1 MGGTPAV
8 PASHLIGLGKIGRP
22 ARNER
27 RRREVLLCQLLMPT
41 AKRKELDLSAF
52 PPGSVSEFST
62 LICLACTFDIFT
74 AQLGLA
80 PRTAYS
86 EIRKYS
92 PTVAELTASK
102 AVPPFF
108 DSEETRPHCPYCNAA
123 KRWHARFDTF
133 CIEGGKTT
141 DAARRQLIKSLP
153 KKDNQVEVIEVKS
166 DKRTVFFDWLDT
178 LLGNLDLDDESWLLE
193 TARAYLARLDPK
205 TDWAEVFSG
214 VRTIRRSQRLETGWE
229 RGGSRLFLSPAV
241 YSEVVIVQYL
251 VSRSHVHG
259 GRTLDGRLTLQDL
272 IRRLRYGGYL
282 EAKEIAP
289 GDQFEIFEQLIE
301 KLAGGSGNVKR
312 YYIVDRRDFLEKV
325 KTVYA
330 HYS

>member
-1 MGGTPAV
+1 M
-8 PASHLIGLGKIGRP
+8 
-22 ARNER
+22 R
-27 RRREVLLCQLLMPT
+27 RQS
-41 AKRKELDLSAF
+41 RKAQSCFSVSKTTKKQKDLDLSAF
-52 PPGSVSEFST
+52 PPGSVTEFST
-62 LICLACTFDIFT
+62 LVCLACTFDIFT
-74 AQLGLA
+74 TQLGLA

-92 PTVAELTASK
+92 PTVAELTAAK

-153 KKDNQVEVIEVKS
+153 KKDNQIEVIELKS

-178 LLGNLDLDDESWLLE
+178 LLGSLDLDDEGWLLE
-193 TARAYLARLDPK
+193 TARAYLARVEPK
-205 TDWAEVFSG
+205 ADWAEVFSG
-214 VRTIRRSQRLETGWE
+214 LRSIRRSQRAETGWE
-229 RGGSRLFLSPAV
+229 RDGSRLFLSPAL

-301 KLAGGSGNVKR
+301 KLAGGSGKVKR
-312 YYIVDRRDFLEKV
+312 YYVVDRRDFLEKV

>member
-1 MGGTPAV
+1 MFFICWGA
-8 PASHLIGLGKIGRP
+8 RP

-27 RRREVLLCQLLMPT
+27 RRRELVVYLLPMPT
-41 AKRKELDLSAF
+41 AKKKPLDLSHF
-52 PPGSVSEFST
+52 PPGSVTEFST
-62 LICLACTFDIFT
+62 LVCLACTFDIFT
-74 AQLGLA
+74 TQLGRA

-178 LLGNLDLDDESWLLE
+178 LLGNLDLDDETWLLE
-193 TARAYLARLDPK
+193 TARAYLARLEPK
-205 TDWAEVFSG
+205 TDWEEVFSG
-214 VRTIRRSQRLETGWE
+214 LRTIRRSQRLETGWE
-229 RGGSRLFLSPAV
+229 KDGSRLFLAPAV
-241 YSEVVIVQYL
+241 YSEVVIIQYL

-282 EAKEIAP
+282 EAKEIAA
-289 GDQFEIFEQLIE
+289 GDQFEILEQLME
-301 KLAGGSGNVKR
+301 KLAGGLGKVKL

-325 KTVYA
+325 KSVYA
-330 HYS
+330 RYS

>member
-1 MGGTPAV
+1 V
-8 PASHLIGLGKIGRP
+8 SS
-22 ARNER
+22 
-27 RRREVLLCQLLMPT
+27 T
-41 AKRKELDLSAF
+41 AKKKKALDLGAF
-52 PPGSVSEFST
+52 PPGSVTEFST
-62 LICLACTFDIFT
+62 LVCLACTFDIFT
-74 AQLGLA
+74 TQLGLA

-86 EIRKYS
+86 EIRKYL

-108 DSEETRPHCPYCNAA
+108 DSEETRPHCPYCNAV

-178 LLGNLDLDDESWLLE
+178 LLGNLDLDDETWLLE
-193 TARAYLARLDPK
+193 TARAYLARLEPK
-205 TDWAEVFSG
+205 TDWAEVFAG
-214 VRTIRRSQRLETGWE
+214 LRTIRRSQWLETGWE
-229 RGGSRLFLSPAV
+229 RDGSRLFLTPVV
-241 YSEVVIVQYL
+241 YSEVVIIQYL

-272 IRRLRYGGYL
+272 IRRLRYSGYL
-282 EAKEIAP
+282 EAKGIAA
-289 GDQFEIFEQLIE
+289 GDQFEILEQLME
-301 KLAGGSGNVKR
+301 KLAGGSGNVKL
-312 YYIVDRRDFLEKV
+312 YYIVDRRDFLDKV
-325 KTVYA
+325 KSVYA
-330 HYS
+330 RYS

>member
-1 MGGTPAV
+1 M
-8 PASHLIGLGKIGRP
+8 S
-22 ARNER
+22 
-27 RRREVLLCQLLMPT
+27 T
-41 AKRKELDLSAF
+41 AKKKELDVSAF
-52 PPGSVSEFST
+52 PPGSVTEFST
-62 LICLACTFDIFT
+62 LVCLACTFDIFT
-74 AQLGLA
+74 TQLGLA

-102 AVPPFF
+102 AAPPFF

-166 DKRTVFFDWLDT
+166 DKRTVFFNWLDT
-178 LLGNLDLDDESWLLE
+178 LLLNLDLDDEAWLLE
-193 TARAYLARLDPK
+193 TARAYLARLEPK
-205 TDWAEVFSG
+205 TDWAEVFTG
-214 VRTIRRSQRLETGWE
+214 LRTIRRSQRLETGWE
-229 RGGSRLFLSPAV
+229 REGSRLFLAPAV
-241 YSEVVIVQYL
+241 YSEVVIIQYL

-282 EAKEIAP
+282 EAKEIVA
-289 GDQFEIFEQLIE
+289 GDQFEIFEQLME
-301 KLAGGSGNVKR
+301 KLAGGSGKVKL
-312 YYIVDRRDFLEKV
+312 YYVVDRRDFLEKV

>member
-1 MGGTPAV
+1 
-8 PASHLIGLGKIGRP
+8 
-22 ARNER
+22 
-27 RRREVLLCQLLMPT
+27 MPT
-41 AKRKELDLSAF
+41 AKNKPLDLSAF
-52 PPGSVSEFST
+52 PPGSVTVFST
-62 LICLACTFDIFT
+62 LVCLACTFDIFT
-74 AQLGLA
+74 TQLRLA

-141 DAARRQLIKSLP
+141 NAARRQLIKSLP
-153 KKDNQVEVIEVKS
+153 KKDNQVDVIEVKS
-166 DKRTVFFDWLDT
+166 DKRGVFFDWLDT
-178 LLGNLDLDDESWLLE
+178 LLGSLDLDDETWLLE
-193 TARAYLARLDPK
+193 TARAYLARLEPK
-205 TDWAEVFSG
+205 TDWAEVFAG
-214 VRTIRRSQRLETGWE
+214 LRAIRRSQRLETGWE
-229 RGGSRLFLSPAV
+229 KDGSRLFLAPAV
-241 YSEVVIVQYL
+241 YSEVVIIQYL

-282 EAKEIAP
+282 EAKEIAA
-289 GDQFEIFEQLIE
+289 GDQFEILEQLME
-301 KLAGGSGNVKR
+301 KLAGGSGNVKL

-325 KTVYA
+325 KSVYA
-330 HYS
+330 RYS

>member
-1 MGGTPAV
+1 
-8 PASHLIGLGKIGRP
+8 
-22 ARNER
+22 
-27 RRREVLLCQLLMPT
+27 MPT
-41 AKRKELDLSAF
+41 AKKQELDLSAF
-52 PPGSVSEFST
+52 PPGSVTEFST
-62 LICLACTFDIFT
+62 LVCLACTFDIFT
-74 AQLGLA
+74 TQLGLA

-108 DSEETRPHCPYCNAA
+108 DSEEVRPHCPYCNAV
-123 KRWHARFDTF
+123 KRWHARFDTV

-166 DKRTVFFDWLDT
+166 DKRAVFFNWLDT
-178 LLGNLDLDDESWLLE
+178 LLGSLDLDDETWLLE
-193 TARAYLARLDPK
+193 TARAYLARLEPK
-205 TDWAEVFSG
+205 TDWAEVFAG
-214 VRTIRRSQRLETGWE
+214 LRAIRRSQRREAGWE
-229 RGGSRLFLSPAV
+229 RDGSRLFLAPAV
-241 YSEVVIVQYL
+241 YSEVVIIQYL

-282 EAKEIAP
+282 ETKEIAP
-289 GDQFEIFEQLIE
+289 GDQFEILEQLME
-301 KLAGGSGNVKR
+301 RLSGGSGKVKL

-325 KTVYA
+325 KSVYA
-330 HYS
+330 RYS

>member
-1 MGGTPAV
+1 M
-8 PASHLIGLGKIGRP
+8 
-22 ARNER
+22 R
-27 RRREVLLCQLLMPT
+27 RQS
-41 AKRKELDLSAF
+41 RKAQSCFSVSKTTKKQKDLDLSAF
-52 PPGSVSEFST
+52 PPGSVTEFST
-62 LICLACTFDIFT
+62 LVCLACTFDIFT
-74 AQLGLA
+74 TQLGLA

-86 EIRKYS
+86 EIKKYS
-92 PTVAELTASK
+92 PTVAELTAAK

-153 KKDNQVEVIEVKS
+153 KKDNQIEVIELKS

-178 LLGNLDLDDESWLLE
+178 LLGSLDLDDEAWLLE
-193 TARAYLARLDPK
+193 TARAYLARVEPK

-214 VRTIRRSQRLETGWE
+214 LRSIRRSQRVETGWE
-229 RGGSRLFLSPAV
+229 RDGSRLFLSPAL

-301 KLAGGSGNVKR
+301 KLAGGSGKVKR
-312 YYIVDRRDFLEKV
+312 YYVVDRRDFLEKV